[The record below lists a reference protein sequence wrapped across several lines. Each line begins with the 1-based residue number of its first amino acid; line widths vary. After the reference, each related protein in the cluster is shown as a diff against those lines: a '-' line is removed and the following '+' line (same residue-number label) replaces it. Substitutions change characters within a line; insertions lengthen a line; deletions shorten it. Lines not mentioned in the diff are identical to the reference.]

1 MYYTAHYEQKAT
13 MNKNATPRSRCPIS
27 YALEIVGDKWSL
39 LIIRDI
45 VFANKNTF
53 NEFLQSDESIARNI
67 LSSRLKNLVEQGIL
81 QKSPHPSDRR
91 KEIFTL
97 TSPGMSL
104 IPLILQM
111 ADWGIEHYDKADHF
125 PDLLGSPPYATS
137 RNIQRL
143 RRKVTASHI
152 VDEDAENRLH

>member
-1 MYYTAHYEQKAT
+1 MKKITI
-13 MNKNATPRSRCPIS
+13 PRSHCPIS
-27 YALEIVGDKWSL
+27 YTLEIVGDTWSL

-53 NEFLQSDESIARNI
+53 NQFLQSDESIARNI

-81 QKSPHPSDRR
+81 QKRPHPSDRR

-97 TSPGMSL
+97 TSSGMSL
-104 IPLILQM
+104 IPLILQV

-125 PDLLGSPPYATS
+125 PDLLGSPPYTTS

-143 RRKVTASHI
+143 RRKVTASYI
-152 VDEDAENRLH
+152 VDEGVSARSSRVAYDAKRTD